1 MEIQNAMSKEEIL
14 EEEQGEGLTKEQEE
28 MLTKNIVE

>member
-14 EEEQGEGLTKEQEE
+14 EEIRKNPPWKREQSERK
-28 MLTKNIVE
+28 

>member
-14 EEEQGEGLTKEQEE
+14 EEIDKILFSLNNK
-28 MLTKNIVE
+28 KRSR